1 MKENT
6 KSMMKSPKK
15 FSESKIRL
23 LSERLNDTNKLTEI
37 TPDNIKVSEIEKDTN
52 GKPIFNPWG

>member
-1 MKENT
+1 MSKKT
-6 KSMMKSPKK
+6 AMKSPKK

-37 TPDNIKVSEIEKDTN
+37 IPDNIKVSEIEKDTN